1 MSDNCV
7 FCKIATGDI
16 SSCKVYED
24 EEVLAFKD
32 VSPQAPVHI
41 IIIPKKHIS
50 KLNDVSNEDEKM
62 LGHIQIVALKIANH
76 FPEMKNG
83 FRIVSNCGIDGGQI
97 VLHIHYHLLGGR
109 SFGWP
114 PG

>member
-1 MSDNCV
+1 MLDNCI
-7 FCKIATGDI
+7 FCKISVGEI
-16 SSCKVYED
+16 SSYKVYED
-24 EEVLAFKD
+24 EEIFAFKD
-32 VSPQAPVHI
+32 INPQAPVHV
-41 IIIPKKHIS
+41 IIIPKKHIRG
-50 KLNDVSNEDEKM
+50 LNDISDEDGKI
-62 LGHIQIVALKIANH
+62 LGCIQVVASKIANQ

-83 FRIVSNCGIDGGQI
+83 FRIISNCGVDGGQT